1 MDRDPRSLNRRLA
14 VIPELRQRWTDALR
28 SGRYQRTQS
37 SLRTCDGYCCL
48 GVLADIIDPKGWT
61 LTDDHSTFVHNRAKK
76 NDEYD
81 GDDYLA
87 DHTLTEVGMSDS
99 VQNTL
104 AVQNDDG
111 KSFQQIATW
120 IETHDL
126 ITGEEVVKP

>member
-1 MDRDPRSLNRRLA
+1 
-14 VIPELRQRWTDALR
+14 
-28 SGRYQRTQS
+28 
-37 SLRTCDGYCCL
+37 
-48 GVLADIIDPKGWT
+48 
-61 LTDDHSTFVHNRAKK
+61 
-76 NDEYD
+76 
-81 GDDYLA
+81 
-87 DHTLTEVGMSDS
+87 MSDS